1 MQLRDK
7 VILITGAS
15 SGIGAAA
22 ARLFASEGAKVVL
35 GARRKEALEKVAADV
50 RGAGGE
56 AEVVPGDVTDPD
68 YAGELVERAEGR
80 FGGLDGAF
88 NNAGA
93 VGSGTPVADTDQAAW
108 DEVIATNLSAAYWA
122 ARAQIPA
129 LRKRGGGS
137 MVFTTSFVG
146 HTAGIPGMGA
156 YAAAKSGVNGLVKTL
171 AAELGAEGIRAN
183 ALLPGGTRTGMA
195 GDDASF
201 HEWVASIH
209 ALKRMAEPD
218 EIARAALF
226 LIGPASSFV
235 TGTAMLVDGGN
246 SITKT

>member
-50 RGAGGE
+50 RSAGGE

-246 SITKT
+246 SITKA